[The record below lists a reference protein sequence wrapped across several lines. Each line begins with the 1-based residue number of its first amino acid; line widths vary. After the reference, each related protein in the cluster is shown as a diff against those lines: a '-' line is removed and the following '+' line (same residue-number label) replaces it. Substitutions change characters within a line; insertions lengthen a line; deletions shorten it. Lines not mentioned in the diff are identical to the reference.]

1 MPKNT
6 ILQDLVY
13 ELNELVAHELQQLVQ
28 NDEGYEFPKRETK
41 KSLKYYTQPHE
52 IEAQI
57 TGFKRRAKK
66 EQKPYEDVV
75 RTWFKRNQL
84 KHNLNPKDMDK
95 VINILLGSE

>member
-1 MPKNT
+1 
-6 ILQDLVY
+6 LQELYY
-13 ELNELVAHELQQLVQ
+13 ELNELVAHELQHLVQ
-28 NDEGYEFPKRETK
+28 NDEGYKFPKRETK

-75 RTWFKRNQL
+75 RSWFKRNQL
-84 KHNLNPKDMDK
+84 KHNLNPKQTEI
-95 VINILLGSE
+95 VINKLLGSE